1 MQKKWNV
8 MPDTAEESRCLAA
21 EAGVSEVVA
30 ALLLHRGIQTAAEAD
45 LFLHPPQQQF
55 YDPFLLKDMDKA
67 VERICLALDAGEK
80 IVVYGDYDVDGITST
95 TLLMRMLQ
103 RLGANAAYYIP
114 DRIKEGYGFHKKA
127 LEHIAGAGV
136 GLLISVDCG
145 ISALEETAAMHGKL
159 DIIITDHHLP
169 QAELPDV
176 EAVINP
182 HREDCPYPEKNL
194 AGVGVA
200 FKLCQALWQRIKK
213 TDFEADLEIV
223 ALGTIADIVP
233 LLGEN
238 RRIVYQGLKQMVQ
251 TDIIG
256 LQALIEAA
264 GLKDKAIGEEQI
276 GYVLAPRL
284 NAAGRMGSA
293 GRGTELLLSED
304 RTKADSLAMELNE
317 ENTQRQLLERNI
329 LALAEQQLQSID
341 IARKHV
347 LVLSGEGWH
356 PGVIGIVASRI
367 VDKYYRPVVVIG
379 IQDGKGKGSCRSIRG
394 FHMYEALTAC
404 HDLLT
409 AFGGHAQAAG
419 LSIPAANISALSDAL
434 EQYAVQHMQPDDFV
448 PSVDIEAELPM
459 EKIDFQLIHELEKLA
474 PFGAGNTR
482 PLFGCRGVR
491 GSYARS
497 MGAQGQHLRFSI
509 ELPQGEALTAIAWNM
524 GDQVSVV
531 NREPVDIVFS
541 PEINEWNN
549 RQSLQCKLQA
559 LAPSFQQDK
568 FPSRDVLAA
577 IYVFLR
583 RCRQADCSLQGPLE
597 SMFQAYQQET
607 TDASFYAFQTA
618 VSVFEELGLL
628 RRDDAGTYFMQ
639 DAPKQKLALTESY
652 LYRQGMH
659 EKC

>member
-1 MQKKWNV
+1 
-8 MPDTAEESRCLAA
+8 MPETAEESQHLAT
-21 EAGVSEVVA
+21 ETGISPVVA
-30 ALLLHRGIQTAAEAD
+30 ALLLHRGIHTAAEAD
-45 LFLHPPQQQF
+45 LFLHPAQQEF
-55 YDPFLLKDMDKA
+55 YDPFLLKDMDRA
-67 VERICLALDAGEK
+67 VKRICQALEAKEK

-114 DRIKEGYGFHKKA
+114 DRIREGYGFHKEA
-127 LEHIAGAGV
+127 LEHIAESGA

-145 ISALEETAAMHGKL
+145 ISAISETAAMKGRL
-159 DIIITDHHLP
+159 DIVITDHHLP
-169 QAELPDV
+169 QAELPTV
-176 EAVINP
+176 TAVINP

-200 FKLCQALWQRIKK
+200 FKLCQALWQQIKK
-213 TDFEADLEIV
+213 TSFESDLEIV

-238 RRIVYQGLKQMVQ
+238 RRIVYQGLKQMES
-251 TDIIG
+251 TEIIG
-256 LQALIEAA
+256 LQALLEAA

-304 RTKADSLAMELNE
+304 RAKADRLAMELNE
-317 ENTQRQLLERNI
+317 ENAQRQLLERSI
-329 LALAEQQLQSID
+329 LALAEQQLQTID
-341 IARKHV
+341 VSRKHV

-367 VDKYYRPVVVIG
+367 VDKYYRPVVIIG
-379 IQDGKGKGSCRSIRG
+379 VQDGKGKGSCRSIRG

-404 HDLLT
+404 RELMT

-419 LSIPAANISALSDAL
+419 LSILPENIPALSEAL
-434 EQYAVQHMQPDDFV
+434 EQYALEHMQPDDFV

-474 PFGAGNTR
+474 PFGAGNPR
-482 PLFGCRGVR
+482 PLFGCRRVR

-509 ELPQGEALTAIAWNM
+509 ELSQGENLTAIAWNM
-524 GDQVSVV
+524 GDQVSMV

-559 LAPSFQQDK
+559 IAPSLQQDK
-568 FPSRDVLAA
+568 FPSRDTLAG

-583 RCRQADCSLQGPLE
+583 RRKQGDDSIQGSIDDLL
-597 SMFQAYQQET
+597 QAYQKEKAET
-607 TDASFYAFQTA
+607 SFYIMQTA
-618 VSVFEELGLL
+618 LSVFEELGLL
-628 RRDDAGTYFMQ
+628 RRGDVGTYFMQ
-639 DAPKQKLALTESY
+639 DAPKQKLELTESY
-652 LYRQGMH
+652 LYRQGMN